1 MANWYVKRGSQ
12 VAGPLTRE
20 RLNQL
25 AAEGKVQK
33 TDLVREGEDGE
44 FHPAAK
50 VSDLF
55 TGAETSAWDEFDS
68 RPETQPQSSQPAT
81 KNNKMTL
88 IIILAVVGVGGLF
101 VVGILLALLL
111 PAVEQ
116 ARIAARRSQSKN
128 NLKQI
133 GLAMHNYHETH
144 RILPPGGTLTIDGAP
159 SQSWTTFIIPFMDE
173 APLYNQI
180 DFDYAWDHP
189 SNQSIFRKEMPFFL
203 NPNFEE
209 KVSPEGLPLSHYVG
223 NELMMGPNRGSS
235 FRNVTDGLANTIMA
249 YEVGDNFKPW
259 GDPTN
264 FAVPADRIGSGK
276 KSAFPGGNHI
286 LMGDGRVRFLS
297 ENIDPAVLKA
307 LSTPNGGE
315 RIDEF

>member
-12 VAGPLTRE
+12 VAGPLTRD

-44 FHPAAK
+44 FHPAAE

-55 TGAETSAWDEFDS
+55 TGAETSAWDDFES
-68 RPETQPQSSQPAT
+68 GPETQPQSSQPAT
-81 KNNKMTL
+81 KNSKMTL
-88 IIILAVVGVGGLF
+88 IVILAVVGVGGLF

-111 PAVEQ
+111 PAVQQ
-116 ARIAARRSQSKN
+116 AREAARRSASKN

-133 GLAMHNYHETH
+133 GLATHNYHDTH
-144 RILPPGGTLTIDGAP
+144 RVFPPGKTLTVEGAP
-159 SQSWTTFIIPFMDE
+159 SQSWQTFLLPFVDQ
-173 APLYNQI
+173 AVLYNQI

-189 SNQSIFRKEMPFFL
+189 SNQALFHQEIPTYL
-203 NPNFEE
+203 NPNINVR
-209 KVSPEGLPLSHYVG
+209 VSPEGLGLSHYAG
-223 NELMMGPNRGSS
+223 NQLVLKSNGELGI
-235 FRNVTDGLANTIMA
+235 RNITDGTSNTILA
-249 YEVGDNFKPW
+249 FEVGDNFKPW

-264 FAVPADRIGSGK
+264 IALPAERMNSGNKTAFRGGS
-276 KSAFPGGNHI
+276 HV
-286 LMGDGRVRFLS
+286 LLGDGSVRFVS
-297 ENIDPAVLKA
+297 EHIDPAVLKA
-307 LSTPNGGE
+307 LSTPDGGE

>member
-33 TDLVREGEDGE
+33 TDLVREGEEGE
-44 FHPAAK
+44 FHAAAE

-55 TGAETSAWDEFDS
+55 TGSQTSAWDEFES
-68 RPETQPQSSQPAT
+68 GPETESLSRQPAP
-81 KNNKMTL
+81 KSSKMSL
-88 IIILAVVGVGGLF
+88 IIILAVVGVGGIF

-111 PAVEQ
+111 PAVQQ
-116 ARIAARRSQSKN
+116 AREAARRSQSKN

-144 RILPPGGTLTIDGAP
+144 RVLPPGGTLTIDGAP
-159 SQSWTTFIIPFMDE
+159 SQSWETFILP
-173 APLYNQI
+173 
-180 DFDYAWDHP
+180 
-189 SNQSIFRKEMPFFL
+189 FL
-203 NPNFEE
+203 NPNIEE
-209 KVSPEGLPLSHYVG
+209 KVSPEGLPLSHYMG
-223 NELMMGPNRGSS
+223 NELLMGPNRGAR
-235 FRNVTDGLANTIMA
+235 FREVNDGLANTIMA
-249 YEVGDNFKPW
+249 FEVGENFKPW

-264 FAVPADRIGSGK
+264 FAVPADRIGRPNRS
-276 KSAFPGGNHI
+276 STTGGNQV
-286 LMGDGRVRFLS
+286 LMGDGSVRFVS

-315 RIDEF
+315 RIDEY

>member
-33 TDLVREGEDGE
+33 TDLVREGEEGE
-44 FHPAAK
+44 FHAAAA

-55 TGAETSAWDEFDS
+55 TSSETSAWDEFES
-68 RPETQPQSSQPAT
+68 GPETESLSRQPAP
-81 KNNKMTL
+81 KSSKMSL

-111 PAVEQ
+111 PAVQQ
-116 ARIAARRSQSKN
+116 AREAARRSQSKN

-159 SQSWTTFIIPFMDE
+159 SQSWETFILPFIDE

-180 DFDYAWDHP
+180 NFHYAWNHHT
-189 SNQSIFRKEMPFFL
+189 NQDIFTKEMPFYL
-203 NPNFEE
+203 NPNIEE
-209 KVSPEGLPLSHYVG
+209 KVSPEGLPLSHYMG
-223 NELMMGPNRGSS
+223 NELLMGPNRGAR
-235 FRNVTDGLANTIMA
+235 FREVNDGLANTIMA
-249 YEVGDNFKPW
+249 FEVGENFKPW

-264 FAVPADRIGSGK
+264 FAVPADRIGPPNRS
-276 KSAFPGGNHI
+276 STTGGNQV
-286 LMGDGRVRFLS
+286 LMGDGSVRFVS

-315 RIDEF
+315 RIDEY